1 MTPKIKNLITRTI
14 TGVFFVAIMVTCFL
28 RPLGMV
34 FVFALIT
41 SLSLWEYAGL
51 VNENKGTS
59 VNRFISTVAGTYLFL
74 AVAGVNSGF
83 IGTNAVFVPYLLTI
97 VYLFVS
103 ELYTKANDPINNWAY
118 TMLGQMYI
126 ALPLSMIN
134 VLAFRQADNQI
145 YFYHLLPLSVFIFL
159 WTNDTGAYCSGSL
172 FGKHKLFPRISPAKS
187 WEGSIGGG
195 ILVLLVAGLIG
206 YSGEIL
212 LKGQN
217 LKNIKRKDI
226 AKKIAVL
233 SQVSSIYFSYSV
245 YDTVMMGR
253 YVHREASSFLSVSK
267 KDREYVEKCL
277 RAVDIWN
284 LREKKIDELS
294 GGQLQRVYL
303 ARTLAQEP
311 ELILLDE
318 PTNHLDLKA
327 QTELILFLK
336 EICKK
341 EAKAVIGVFHDIN
354 LALQFADKL
363 IFLKDGT
370 IQASGKKDE
379 VLNREILQSVY
390 GMDVAEWM
398 KDSFNLWLRAF

>member
-1 MTPKIKNLITRTI
+1 MDNPLIN
-14 TGVFFVAIMVTCFL
+14 VKSV
-28 RPLGMV
+28 
-34 FVFALIT
+34 
-41 SLSLWEYAGL
+41 YAGYSKTPVL
-51 VNENKGTS
+51 KDISFS
-59 VNRFISTVAGTYLFL
+59 VLKRESLCVLGPNGCGKTT
-74 AVAGVNSGF
+74 
-83 IGTNAVFVPYLLTI
+83 LLKT
-97 VYLFVS
+97 L
-103 ELYTKANDPINNWAY
+103 
-118 TMLGQMYI
+118 
-126 ALPLSMIN
+126 
-134 VLAFRQADNQI
+134 
-145 YFYHLLPLSVFIFL
+145 
-159 WTNDTGAYCSGSL
+159 
-172 FGKHKLFPRISPAKS
+172 
-187 WEGSIGGG
+187 
-195 ILVLLVAGLIG
+195 AGLIG
-206 YSGEIL
+206 YSGEIFL
-212 LKGQN
+212 DGQN

-253 YVHREASSFLSVSK
+253 YVHREGSSFLSVSK

-327 QTELILFLK
+327 QTELVLFLK

-370 IQASGKKDE
+370 IQASGKKEE
-379 VLNREILQSVY
+379 VLTGEILQSVY

-398 KDSFNLWLRAF
+398 KNSFNLWLRVF

>member
-1 MTPKIKNLITRTI
+1 MDCPLIN
-14 TGVFFVAIMVTCFL
+14 VK
-28 RPLGMV
+28 
-34 FVFALIT
+34 
-41 SLSLWEYAGL
+41 SLYAGYSKTPVL
-51 VNENKGTS
+51 KDISFSVLKGESLCVLGPNGCGKT
-59 VNRFISTVAGTYLFL
+59 T
-74 AVAGVNSGF
+74 
-83 IGTNAVFVPYLLTI
+83 LLKT
-97 VYLFVS
+97 L
-103 ELYTKANDPINNWAY
+103 
-118 TMLGQMYI
+118 
-126 ALPLSMIN
+126 
-134 VLAFRQADNQI
+134 
-145 YFYHLLPLSVFIFL
+145 
-159 WTNDTGAYCSGSL
+159 
-172 FGKHKLFPRISPAKS
+172 
-187 WEGSIGGG
+187 
-195 ILVLLVAGLIG
+195 AGLIG
-206 YSGEIL
+206 YSGEIF

-217 LKNIKRKDI
+217 LQNIKRKDI

-253 YVHREASSFLSVSK
+253 YVHREGCSFLSVSK

-370 IQASGKKDE
+370 IQASGKKEE
-379 VLNREILQSVY
+379 VLTGEILQSVY

-398 KDSFNLWLRAF
+398 KDSFNLWLRVF

>member
-1 MTPKIKNLITRTI
+1 MDNPLIN
-14 TGVFFVAIMVTCFL
+14 VKSV
-28 RPLGMV
+28 
-34 FVFALIT
+34 
-41 SLSLWEYAGL
+41 YAGYSKTPVL
-51 VNENKGTS
+51 KDISFS
-59 VNRFISTVAGTYLFL
+59 VLKRESLCVLGPNGCGKTT
-74 AVAGVNSGF
+74 
-83 IGTNAVFVPYLLTI
+83 LLKT
-97 VYLFVS
+97 L
-103 ELYTKANDPINNWAY
+103 
-118 TMLGQMYI
+118 
-126 ALPLSMIN
+126 
-134 VLAFRQADNQI
+134 
-145 YFYHLLPLSVFIFL
+145 
-159 WTNDTGAYCSGSL
+159 
-172 FGKHKLFPRISPAKS
+172 
-187 WEGSIGGG
+187 
-195 ILVLLVAGLIG
+195 AGLIG
-206 YSGEIL
+206 YSGEIFL
-212 LKGQN
+212 DGQN

-253 YVHREASSFLSVSK
+253 YVHREGSSFLSVSK

-327 QTELILFLK
+327 QTELVLFLK

-370 IQASGKKDE
+370 IQASGKKEE
-379 VLNREILQSVY
+379 VLTGEILQSVY

-398 KDSFNLWLRAF
+398 KDSFNLWLRVF

>member
-1 MTPKIKNLITRTI
+1 MDCPLIN
-14 TGVFFVAIMVTCFL
+14 VKSV
-28 RPLGMV
+28 
-34 FVFALIT
+34 
-41 SLSLWEYAGL
+41 YAGYSKTPVL
-51 VNENKGTS
+51 KDISFSVLKGESLCVLGPNGCGKT
-59 VNRFISTVAGTYLFL
+59 T
-74 AVAGVNSGF
+74 
-83 IGTNAVFVPYLLTI
+83 LLKT
-97 VYLFVS
+97 L
-103 ELYTKANDPINNWAY
+103 
-118 TMLGQMYI
+118 
-126 ALPLSMIN
+126 
-134 VLAFRQADNQI
+134 
-145 YFYHLLPLSVFIFL
+145 
-159 WTNDTGAYCSGSL
+159 
-172 FGKHKLFPRISPAKS
+172 
-187 WEGSIGGG
+187 
-195 ILVLLVAGLIG
+195 AGLIG
-206 YSGEIL
+206 YSGEIIL
-212 LKGQN
+212 DGHS

-253 YVHREASSFLSVSK
+253 YVHREGCSFLSVSK
-267 KDREYVEKCL
+267 KDRIYVEKCL

-379 VLNREILQSVY
+379 VLTGEILQSVY

-398 KDSFNLWLRAF
+398 KDSFNLWFRVF

>member
-1 MTPKIKNLITRTI
+1 MDCPLIN
-14 TGVFFVAIMVTCFL
+14 VK
-28 RPLGMV
+28 
-34 FVFALIT
+34 
-41 SLSLWEYAGL
+41 SLYAGYSKTPVL
-51 VNENKGTS
+51 KDISFSVLKGESLCVLGPNGCGKT
-59 VNRFISTVAGTYLFL
+59 TLLKTL
-74 AVAGVNSGF
+74 AS
-83 IGTNAVFVPYLLTI
+83 
-97 VYLFVS
+97 
-103 ELYTKANDPINNWAY
+103 
-118 TMLGQMYI
+118 
-126 ALPLSMIN
+126 
-134 VLAFRQADNQI
+134 
-145 YFYHLLPLSVFIFL
+145 
-159 WTNDTGAYCSGSL
+159 
-172 FGKHKLFPRISPAKS
+172 
-187 WEGSIGGG
+187 
-195 ILVLLVAGLIG
+195 LIG

-212 LKGQN
+212 LEGQN

-253 YVHREASSFLSVSK
+253 YVHREGSSFLSVSK

-370 IQASGKKDE
+370 IQASGKKEE
-379 VLNREILQSVY
+379 VLTGEILQSVY

-398 KDSFNLWLRAF
+398 KDSFNLWLRVF

>member
-1 MTPKIKNLITRTI
+1 MDCPLIN
-14 TGVFFVAIMVTCFL
+14 VKSV
-28 RPLGMV
+28 
-34 FVFALIT
+34 
-41 SLSLWEYAGL
+41 YAGYSKTPVL
-51 VNENKGTS
+51 KDISFSVLKGDSLCVLGPNGCGKT
-59 VNRFISTVAGTYLFL
+59 T
-74 AVAGVNSGF
+74 
-83 IGTNAVFVPYLLTI
+83 LLKT
-97 VYLFVS
+97 L
-103 ELYTKANDPINNWAY
+103 
-118 TMLGQMYI
+118 
-126 ALPLSMIN
+126 
-134 VLAFRQADNQI
+134 
-145 YFYHLLPLSVFIFL
+145 
-159 WTNDTGAYCSGSL
+159 
-172 FGKHKLFPRISPAKS
+172 
-187 WEGSIGGG
+187 
-195 ILVLLVAGLIG
+195 AGLIG

-212 LKGQN
+212 LNGQN

-253 YVHREASSFLSVSK
+253 YAHREGSSFLSVSK
-267 KDREYVEKCL
+267 KDRAYVEKCL

-363 IFLKDGT
+363 IFLKDGI

>member
-1 MTPKIKNLITRTI
+1 MDNPLIN
-14 TGVFFVAIMVTCFL
+14 VKSV
-28 RPLGMV
+28 
-34 FVFALIT
+34 
-41 SLSLWEYAGL
+41 YAGYSKTPVL
-51 VNENKGTS
+51 KDISFSVLKGESLCVLGPNGCGKT
-59 VNRFISTVAGTYLFL
+59 T
-74 AVAGVNSGF
+74 
-83 IGTNAVFVPYLLTI
+83 LLKT
-97 VYLFVS
+97 L
-103 ELYTKANDPINNWAY
+103 
-118 TMLGQMYI
+118 
-126 ALPLSMIN
+126 
-134 VLAFRQADNQI
+134 
-145 YFYHLLPLSVFIFL
+145 
-159 WTNDTGAYCSGSL
+159 
-172 FGKHKLFPRISPAKS
+172 
-187 WEGSIGGG
+187 
-195 ILVLLVAGLIG
+195 AGLIG
-206 YSGEIL
+206 YSGEIIL
-212 LKGQN
+212 DGHN

-253 YVHREASSFLSVSK
+253 YVHREGSSFLSVSK

-370 IQASGKKDE
+370 IQASGKKEE
-379 VLNREILQSVY
+379 VLTGEILQSVY

-398 KDSFNLWLRAF
+398 KDSFNLWLRVF

>member
-1 MTPKIKNLITRTI
+1 MDNPLIN
-14 TGVFFVAIMVTCFL
+14 VKSV
-28 RPLGMV
+28 
-34 FVFALIT
+34 
-41 SLSLWEYAGL
+41 YAGYSKTPVL
-51 VNENKGTS
+51 KDISFS
-59 VNRFISTVAGTYLFL
+59 VLKRESLCVLGPNGCGKTT
-74 AVAGVNSGF
+74 
-83 IGTNAVFVPYLLTI
+83 LLKT
-97 VYLFVS
+97 L
-103 ELYTKANDPINNWAY
+103 
-118 TMLGQMYI
+118 
-126 ALPLSMIN
+126 
-134 VLAFRQADNQI
+134 
-145 YFYHLLPLSVFIFL
+145 
-159 WTNDTGAYCSGSL
+159 
-172 FGKHKLFPRISPAKS
+172 
-187 WEGSIGGG
+187 
-195 ILVLLVAGLIG
+195 AGLIG
-206 YSGEIL
+206 YSGEIFL
-212 LKGQN
+212 DGQN

-253 YVHREASSFLSVSK
+253 YVHREGSSFLSVSK

-370 IQASGKKDE
+370 IQASGKKEE
-379 VLNREILQSVY
+379 VLTGEILQSVY

-398 KDSFNLWLRAF
+398 KDSFNLWLRVF

>member
-1 MTPKIKNLITRTI
+1 MDNPLIN
-14 TGVFFVAIMVTCFL
+14 VK
-28 RPLGMV
+28 
-34 FVFALIT
+34 
-41 SLSLWEYAGL
+41 SLYAGYSKTPVL
-51 VNENKGTS
+51 KDISFSVLKGESLCVLGPNGCGKT
-59 VNRFISTVAGTYLFL
+59 T
-74 AVAGVNSGF
+74 
-83 IGTNAVFVPYLLTI
+83 LLKT
-97 VYLFVS
+97 L
-103 ELYTKANDPINNWAY
+103 
-118 TMLGQMYI
+118 
-126 ALPLSMIN
+126 
-134 VLAFRQADNQI
+134 
-145 YFYHLLPLSVFIFL
+145 
-159 WTNDTGAYCSGSL
+159 
-172 FGKHKLFPRISPAKS
+172 
-187 WEGSIGGG
+187 
-195 ILVLLVAGLIG
+195 AGLIG
-206 YSGEIL
+206 YSGEIIL
-212 LKGQN
+212 DGHS

-253 YVHREASSFLSVSK
+253 YVHREGSSFLSVSK

-370 IQASGKKDE
+370 IQASGKKEE
-379 VLNREILQSVY
+379 VLTGEILQSVY

-398 KDSFNLWLRAF
+398 KDSFNLWLRVF

>member
-1 MTPKIKNLITRTI
+1 MDH
-14 TGVFFVAIMVTCFL
+14 
-28 RPLGMV
+28 PLLNV
-34 FVFALIT
+34 KSV
-41 SLSLWEYAGL
+41 YAGYSKTPVL
-51 VNENKGTS
+51 KDISFSVLKGESLCVLGPNGCGKT
-59 VNRFISTVAGTYLFL
+59 T
-74 AVAGVNSGF
+74 
-83 IGTNAVFVPYLLTI
+83 LLKT
-97 VYLFVS
+97 L
-103 ELYTKANDPINNWAY
+103 
-118 TMLGQMYI
+118 
-126 ALPLSMIN
+126 
-134 VLAFRQADNQI
+134 
-145 YFYHLLPLSVFIFL
+145 
-159 WTNDTGAYCSGSL
+159 
-172 FGKHKLFPRISPAKS
+172 
-187 WEGSIGGG
+187 
-195 ILVLLVAGLIG
+195 AGLIG

-212 LKGQN
+212 LNGQN

-253 YVHREASSFLSVSK
+253 YAHREGGSFLSVSK

-379 VLNREILQSVY
+379 VLTGEILQSVY

-398 KDSFNLWLRAF
+398 KDSFNLWLRVF